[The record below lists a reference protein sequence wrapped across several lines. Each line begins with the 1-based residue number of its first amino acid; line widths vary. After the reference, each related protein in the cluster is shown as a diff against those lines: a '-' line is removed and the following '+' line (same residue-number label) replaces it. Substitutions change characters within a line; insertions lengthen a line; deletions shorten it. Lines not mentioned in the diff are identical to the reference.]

1 LQLGE
6 VRLFDA
12 AGERLIITSIA
23 NPRGASPLAE
33 AATNVGDGRVGGRLF
48 TGGGSVGGKWLDTA
62 FARYSSS
69 TLEVAFARPP
79 AHGRSG
85 ERAGHGAQRL
95 REDDVAAVAASYE
108 LWTANDAVARD
119 PTAWSVYC
127 LGPNEMALTAD
138 VRRSVLPPLRR
149 GASYGRLPLRL
160 GTDDVCDDADAVT
173 SDRST
178 LHGCMGYLYAAI
190 YLVALAAA
198 MLLAAV
204 ACAMVSWRGLP
215 YHSVDA
221 AGLGESE
228 MNDRQRPTSKVR
240 ALQEQDDDVELL

>member
-1 LQLGE
+1 
-6 VRLFDA
+6 
-12 AGERLIITSIA
+12 
-23 NPRGASPLAE
+23 
-33 AATNVGDGRVGGRLF
+33 
-48 TGGGSVGGKWLDTA
+48 
-62 FARYSSS
+62 
-69 TLEVAFARPP
+69 
-79 AHGRSG
+79 
-85 ERAGHGAQRL
+85 
-95 REDDVAAVAASYE
+95 
-108 LWTANDAVARD
+108 
-119 PTAWSVYC
+119 
-127 LGPNEMALTAD
+127 MALTAD

-204 ACAMVSWRGLP
+204 ACAMASWRGRP
-215 YHSVDA
+215 YDSVDA
-221 AGLGESE
+221 ARLGESE
-228 MNDRQRPTSKVR
+228 MHDRQRPTSKVS

>member
-12 AGERLIITSIA
+12 AGERLMITSIA

-62 FARYSSS
+62 FARYSLS

-198 MLLAAV
+198 MLLAAA
-204 ACAMVSWRGLP
+204 ACAMASWRGLP
-215 YHSVDA
+215 YDSVDA

-228 MNDRQRPTSKVR
+228 MHDRQRPTSKVR